1 MKFDKDVKFSFKSVI
16 KNNDD
21 VQNELNDLKAILL
34 CVAVKLDYTSRENL
48 VTELSAI
55 DSPSIKE
62 WVNLLDQIG
71 KH

>member
-1 MKFDKDVKFSFKSVI
+1 MKFDKDVTFGFKSVI

-34 CVAVKLDYTSRENL
+34 CVALKLDHTNRENL
-48 VTELSAI
+48 VTELRAI

-62 WVNLLDQIG
+62 WVNHLDEIG
-71 KH
+71 KP